1 MDLTGPTA
9 TLADAAGEVAQLMPG
24 RLTDPVLAGAL
35 LTADA
40 EGIVFA
46 GSDRERSLRLART
59 AIVHTE
65 GRALV
70 AAKPLAETL
79 RALDT
84 EQVRLVVEGP
94 RLAIR
99 TPSARFALPLLD
111 VDSHPGVLSPPALA
125 GTARGAPFRR
135 AVMAVATAASRDD
148 VLPVFTGLRMWTED
162 DLLVMMA
169 SDRYRMA
176 MGMVPWQPAPSGAP
190 VDLLA
195 PAAALIDVA
204 KHIGRTDSVTLHADT
219 DRIGLVWGTDSLSTA
234 LLAAPFP
241 DQRARELLN
250 ITATST
256 VDVDADSLTAALR
269 RASPYGGPHG
279 TVTLVTTDGELRVQ
293 GNDQQA
299 GESEETVKAT
309 ISGHRDTKV
318 YQARY
323 LTDALRPFTGRTVRM
338 HNQDGRRATLFTTEP
353 DETEVDLTYLVV
365 PMHPPP
371 R

>member
-1 MDLTGPTA
+1 
-9 TLADAAGEVAQLMPG
+9 MPS
-24 RLTDPVLAGAL
+24 RLIDPVLAGVL

-40 EGIVFA
+40 QRIVLA

-59 AIVHTE
+59 AAVHAE

-79 RALDT
+79 RALDA
-84 EQVRLVVEGP
+84 EQVRLVIEGS

-99 TPSARFALPLLD
+99 TPGARFALPLLD
-111 VDSHPGVLSPPALA
+111 VDAHPGILSPPAVA
-125 GTARGAPFRR
+125 GTVRGDVWRN
-135 AVMAVATAASRDD
+135 AVAAVASAASREDA
-148 VLPVFTGLRMWTED
+148 LPMFTGLRAWTD
-162 DLLVMMA
+162 HDRLVMVA

-176 MGMVPWQPAPSGAP
+176 MGTLPWQPAPNGAP

-195 PAAALIDVA
+195 PAAVLIDVA
-204 KHIGRTDSVTLHADT
+204 KQMGQADSVTLHADA
-219 DRIGLVWGTDSLSTA
+219 DRIGLTWGTDSLSTA

-241 DQRARELLN
+241 DQRARELLKP
-250 ITATST
+250 AASCT
-256 VDVDADSLTAALR
+256 VDVYADSLAAAVR

-279 TVTLVTTDGELRVQ
+279 TVTLAAADAELRVQ
-293 GNDQQA
+293 GKDPQT
-299 GESEETVKAT
+299 GESEEALKAT
-309 ISGHRDTKV
+309 VSGDHSVKI

-338 HNQDGRRATLFTTEP
+338 HIQDGRRATLFTAEP
-353 DETEVDLTYLVV
+353 DATEAELTYLVV
-365 PMHPPP
+365 PMQPPS